1 MLSVADGLDGVHQSL
16 NQSINLNQVLHQKNI
31 QCNLLSQDNSVKS
44 DMR

>member
-1 MLSVADGLDGVHQSL
+1 MLSVADGLDGVHQS
-16 NQSINLNQVLHQKNI
+16 LNQVLHQKNI